1 MLHILCFS
9 LTFLIFSRLL
19 CMEAIMRPVNYR
31 GFMHTQTQITKAK
44 EFILETLPNAK
55 DLPADSLHRLAII
68 VLKVFK
74 V

>member
-1 MLHILCFS
+1 
-9 LTFLIFSRLL
+9 
-19 CMEAIMRPVNYR
+19 MEAIMRPTTYR
-31 GFMHTQTQITKAK
+31 GLMHTQTQINKAK

-55 DLPADSLHRLAII
+55 DLPADSLHKLAII